1 MSVVVLETKGLTKQ
15 YHEKM
20 IVDHLSFEI
29 YQGECFGL
37 LGPKGSG
44 KSSALRMMYGLSR
57 ISQGDV
63 YLLGLNVKTHFRE
76 VKTRIGIVPQE
87 DGLENDFTVLDNLLI
102 FSSYYQIPYKEAT
115 FRVKKLMRSMHLEGF
130 QNQKVEDLTAGI
142 KKRLAIARS
151 MLHNPDFII
160 LDEPTAELDNQS
172 RYFVWDQIRDLK
184 RAGKTLI
191 LSTEDMDET
200 QNLCDRVAIMD
211 KGKILNLGQPSELI
225 SQFAGHQVVEVQ
237 LNPEEISYYE
247 KRLQLQNYDFI
258 SSGSRL
264 TIYLHGTQ
272 SSQELLKNIL
282 GDSYSIRKPS
292 LKDVF
297 LKISGH
303 SMTEDLVL

>member
-1 MSVVVLETKGLTKQ
+1 MSVVVLEAKGLTKQ

-20 IVDHLSFEI
+20 VVDHLSFEI

-37 LGPKGSG
+37 LGPNGAG
-44 KSSALRMMYGLSR
+44 KSSTLRMMYGLSH

-76 VKTRIGIVPQE
+76 VKSRIGVVPQE

-102 FSSYYQIPYKEAT
+102 FSSYYQIPYKEALL
-115 FRVKKLMRSMHLEGF
+115 RVKKLVRSMHLEEY
-130 QNQKVEDLTAGI
+130 QNCKVENLSGGL
-142 KKRLAIARS
+142 KRRLAIARS

-160 LDEPTAELDNQS
+160 LDEPTTGLDPQS
-172 RYFVWDQIRDLK
+172 RYFVWDQIRDFK
-184 RAGKTLI
+184 KNGKTFI
-191 LSTEDMDET
+191 LTTHYMDEAE
-200 QNLCDRVAIMD
+200 NLCDRVAIID
-211 KGKILNLGQPSELI
+211 NGKILCLGKPTELVA
-225 SQFAGHQVVEVQ
+225 SYAGHQVVEVQ

-247 KRLQLQNYDFI
+247 KRLEVQRYDFVATE
-258 SSGSRL
+258 SRL
-264 TIYLHGTQ
+264 TIYLHGNQ

-292 LKDVF
+292 LNDVF

-303 SMTEDLVL
+303 ALRDGQ